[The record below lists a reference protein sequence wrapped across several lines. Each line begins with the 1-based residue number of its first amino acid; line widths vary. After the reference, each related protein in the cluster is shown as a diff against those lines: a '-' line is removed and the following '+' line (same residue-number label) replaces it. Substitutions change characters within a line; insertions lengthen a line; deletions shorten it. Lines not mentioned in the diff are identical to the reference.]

1 MTNSRAFRS
10 RYQNFAL
17 CSAVAAALV
26 LAAVSAHADSHVP
39 VIPEYLETYG
49 GPRPTALNNPIGVSV
64 DAGGNVLVT
73 DTLNHDVEI
82 FDLSGN
88 LIASYGVAGDG
99 DGEFITPI
107 SVHATFTPAATVGT
121 GTGTATVVDNNNNR
135 LQQFTYAIT
144 KPVSSDTR
152 VEFTHVSSSGSR
164 GTSLG
169 QFVLPSDLAVH
180 PSGTYLGVTDSSR
193 VQLFAPSG
201 LPLASVGT
209 LNINPGHDPNVGN
222 PVDGDGE
229 LYLPGGLA
237 ISSGNRLYVSDT
249 ANHRVQVF
257 QVTAGPPLSVSYLS
271 QFGELG
277 TGDGQFNRPLGIALD
292 ASGNVWV
299 IDSLNHRVQVF
310 DQDGAFLYK
319 FGSRGVGD
327 NGFFR
332 PADIDLVG
340 TSAYV
345 TDQGNHRVQIF
356 SVSASP
362 LSVSYE
368 RTLGGAETHALGE
381 FNNPLA
387 VESLPDGRILVA
399 DSGNHR
405 LQVLAADGTALS
417 ECGIPSPR
425 AVAFTPAPVDG
436 ACGTQMGLPR
446 GLEALPDGRIAVV
459 DSVENRVLL
468 FSSDLSAVEALSST
482 GSGGVELATP
492 GGVSVA
498 PDGRLYVA
506 DTNNHRVQVYSPS
519 GQSYAP
525 AQAFGN
531 VGFST
536 GEFNSPN
543 SVAVGP
549 GPDSYRLYVADTGN
563 SRIQAFDL
571 DGRYLFSFGGFGS
584 DPGSTNNPADLE
596 VDANGRVHVVDSGN
610 HRIQVFDHAGEFAF
624 SYGSLG
630 EGDGE
635 FVIPAALAVAADG
648 SVLVADSANHRVQ
661 KFGPG
666 DTQRPRVASVTSA
679 SADGPHT
686 VGDTLDV
693 AVTFSDP
700 VRASTTEG
708 IPSIRMQTGGSAVYE
723 AGSGTTTLTFLYHVE
738 ASDSAADLDYA
749 DARALDL
756 HGGAIVD
763 MSGNMADLTL
773 PAPGSPGSLSD
784 SKDLELVPVQVPGFL
799 RELGDP
805 HTTQGGQIGMADF
818 RLKNPGGVA
827 VVSVNGETRVFVSD
841 TGSHQV
847 DILAED
853 GTLVSTFG
861 SFGLGPGE
869 MRSPAG
875 ILADSRGRILLV
887 DSGNHRVQV
896 FGTDGS
902 FQTALGG
909 SGQFSRP
916 TSVVEGPG
924 GTFFAGTDSGN
935 HRVLFVLPNGIV
947 TRTIGGF
954 GFADGQF
961 NTPLGLAMDS
971 DRLYVA
977 DTLNRRVQVFDL
989 RGTHLFTLGAPFTG
1003 AFSIPFGGGSGT
1015 FVSPS
1020 AIAIQETA
1028 TGSRVYVADAGNLQ
1042 GVGSAVHVFDV
1053 TPTTLSPLGF
1063 AAAYRGSVGE
1073 FGDGDLEFNR
1083 PSALTLDAAGRLYVA
1098 DSGNHRI
1105 QRILVTVTGSTAS
1118 AVMEAA
1124 FGAGPVPGNDNF
1136 YHPLGVDL
1144 GSDGRVAV
1152 TDSNHDRV
1160 LVLRAGAQNL
1170 DQQAIL
1176 HDLQLPTGQ
1185 FDTPSDVAIDSN
1197 GRIIVAGNAD
1207 HTVHVFEA
1215 DGTHIDT
1222 FGTPTQLCFPRPGV
1236 ICQAPPGGSFA
1247 FSHSVDTD
1255 SQNRMYVVDTGNNR
1269 VQVFGAD
1276 GTYAYSF
1283 GSSGPAPGSFNQPHG
1298 IAISADD
1305 RIYVADTGNHR
1316 VQEFELSANGQVNE
1330 RPVSLWGGSGS
1341 GAGRLSLPHGIAT
1354 DALGRV
1360 HVADTDN
1367 HRIKVFD
1374 PDGRFAYHYGTPG
1387 VGAGQFAEPHGLA
1400 VDERGNTWVA
1410 DSSNDRLVVF
1420 GAADFVPPRAVS
1432 VSSPDP
1438 DSILTAGLGIDVR
1451 VQFSERVSILD
1462 RTRPYIQMD
1471 TGSPDSHARYVSGDK
1486 TDTLVFRY
1494 VAGAS
1499 DSSADLGY
1507 VGSNALVGS
1516 ISDLSGNPAPA
1527 ALPAPGS
1534 PNSLSG
1540 SKNIMVVPVAIPTLA
1555 GQIGG
1560 TSPVELNTPAGLEIV
1575 STPAGKLLL
1584 VTDWHSHHVDVYSTA
1599 TGTLI
1604 QSYAD
1609 FGTEPG
1615 DLRHPSDVVYN
1626 SFDNTVLVVDSKNHR
1641 VNVYDLAGEY
1651 LGQIGSL
1658 GTESGQFSLP
1668 FSIAQDS
1675 EGRFIV
1681 SDAGNHRVQVYNA
1694 DGIHLQVIGEPG
1706 VADGQF
1712 LRPVGVAVDA
1722 LDRIYVADSGNH
1734 RIQVFDRH
1742 GVFLESYGTLGY
1754 VSLGLPNTDAVFAFP
1769 YGIDVQSQPDG
1780 SVLAYVADTG
1790 NSRVQVYRATFGDP
1804 PAVEHLRTLGGYG
1817 TGSSAPA
1824 GSLFFP
1830 MAVKADADG
1839 TVYVSDSLNHRV
1851 QVYDADGSYTTTFSE
1866 PARSPDDLNAPAGVA
1881 TDSAGRILV
1890 SDKLNFRVQVFGSD
1904 GSYEGSVSSPAF
1916 QLLSASQF
1924 TQPLDRPGSPYG
1936 IAVGPADEI
1945 ITVGEVDNM
1954 VHIFD
1959 KDGDQVL
1966 TFGGLGCTYLPTCPP
1981 VTDTTFGGPRHVAAD
1996 SSGRIYVADTGNHR
2010 VQAFQIS
2017 SEGGQYSYEYL
2028 RTFGTYGNGPGQLQ
2042 YPHGVAV
2049 DENRGRL
2056 YVTDNSN
2063 HRVQAFGLED
2073 GRHLFSFGDLAGSNP
2088 LISLIERISTLLGSG
2103 VSLEPDEGGQLS
2115 SPDGIAVDPQG
2126 RVHVA
2131 DNENHRVHVFD
2142 ANGRFV
2148 YYYGEPGS
2156 GTGQFNDPHDI
2167 AVHQDGRVLVLDS
2180 GNHRILAFT
2189 EPDVSQPS
2197 IVSVSSSP
2205 ARATLNVGER
2215 VQIMVQFSERVGVST
2230 ERGVPYLE
2238 LRTGGDSNARATY
2251 KSGSG
2256 SDSLVF
2262 EYVVRNV
2269 DSSRDLDYAGRDAL
2283 SINGGSISDLA
2294 GNLVLAQ
2301 LAEPGSSGS
2310 LSASSDLNVRPPQAA
2325 PSGGGGGGGRTGVSP
2340 SGGGGGGGST
2350 FEGPTSD
2357 VHVGSVRW
2365 DCDAASMT
2373 ALVGPDTGGIY
2384 VQFLD
2389 PDLGQSSAREDTSAD
2404 APTGYKAFTGNMS
2417 PSADFVQV
2425 TAIAV
2430 SGRAVSTD
2438 RVSVDIDSCTG
2449 SQTFR
2454 ESVEVPEPALAT
2466 GDPASE
2472 TDIELPAE
2480 SASEAESV
2488 TPEPA
2493 AREPETEP
2501 AVTTEPALVA
2511 EPPMVEEPS
2520 ALECAPGTELS
2531 ADGSQCIAVNADSGC
2546 LIATAAYGTELAWQV
2561 QTLREIRDGTLYST
2575 ESGSQFMSAFNHAYY
2590 SFSPAV
2596 ADLEREHPEIRSAV
2610 RALLTPML
2618 ASLGIM
2624 SLADP
2629 GSENE
2634 VLAYGISVIALNLG
2648 MYVAAPVA
2656 VVAWAATRRRT

>member
-1 MTNSRAFRS
+1 M
-10 RYQNFAL
+10 
-17 CSAVAAALV
+17 LV
-26 LAAVSAHADSHVP
+26 AVSAHADSHVP
-39 VIPEYLETYG
+39 VIPEHLDTYG
-49 GPRPTALNNPIGVSV
+49 ELRPTMLNTPIGIVV

-73 DTLNHDVEI
+73 DTLNHEVEI
-82 FDLSGN
+82 FDPSGN

-99 DGEFITPI
+99 DGEFLTPI
-107 SVHATFTPAATVGT
+107 SIHATFAPAATVGT
-121 GTGTATVVDNNNNR
+121 GTGTATVVDSNNHR

-164 GTSLG
+164 GQSPG
-169 QFVLPSDLAVH
+169 QFVLPSALSVH
-180 PSGTYLGVTDSSR
+180 PSGTYFGVADGSR
-193 VQLFAPSG
+193 VQLFSPSG
-201 LPLASVGT
+201 SPLALAGSA
-209 LNINPGHDPNVGN
+209 NANPGHDPATNN

-237 ISSGNRLYVSDT
+237 LSSGNRMYVVDSG
-249 ANHRVQVF
+249 NHRVQVF
-257 QVTAGPPLSVSYLS
+257 QVAAGPPVSVTYLS
-271 QFGELG
+271 QFGSLG
-277 TGDGQFNRPLGIALD
+277 SGDGEFDAPVGIRLD

-299 IDSLNHRVQVF
+299 ADTGNHRVQVF
-310 DQDGAFLYK
+310 DPDGAFLYK
-319 FGSRGVGD
+319 FGSRGDGD

-332 PADIDLVG
+332 PADIDLDG

-345 TDQGNHRVQIF
+345 TDPGNHRVQVF
-356 SVSASP
+356 SVTASP
-362 LSVSYE
+362 LGTSYE
-368 RTLGGAETHALGE
+368 RTLGGSETYALGE

-387 VESLPDGRILVA
+387 VEFLPDGRILVA
-399 DSGNHR
+399 DSNNHR

-417 ECGIPSPR
+417 ECGVPSPR
-425 AVAFTPAPVDG
+425 SVASAPDPVAG

-446 GLEALPDGRIAVV
+446 GLEVLADGRIAVI
-459 DSVENRVLL
+459 DSVEGRVLL
-468 FSSDLSAVEALSST
+468 FNSDFSAVEALSST
-482 GSGGVELATP
+482 GSGGVALNTP
-492 GGVSVA
+492 GGISTA
-498 PDGRLYVA
+498 PDGNLYVA

-525 AQAFGN
+525 TRAFGTP
-531 VGFST
+531 GLST
-536 GEFNSPN
+536 GEFSSPN

-549 GPDSYRLYVADTGN
+549 GPDSHRLYVVDSCN
-563 SRIQAFDL
+563 SRVQAFDL

-584 DPGSTNNPADLE
+584 DPGSFITPSDLK
-596 VDANGRVHVVDSGN
+596 VDANGRIHVVDSGN
-610 HRIQVFDHAGEFAF
+610 HRVQVFDHAGEFAF
-624 SYGSLG
+624 QYGSLG
-630 EGDGE
+630 EDDGE
-635 FVIPAALAVAADG
+635 FAIPAGMAIAADG
-648 SVLVADSANHRVQ
+648 SVIVADSANHRLQ
-661 KFGPG
+661 TFGPG
-666 DTQRPRVASVTSA
+666 DAQRPRAVSVTSEA
-679 SADGPHT
+679 ADGPHT
-686 VGDTLDV
+686 VGDTLDIS
-693 AVTFSDP
+693 VTFSG
-700 VRASTTEG
+700 VVKASTTEG
-708 IPSIRMQTGGSAVYE
+708 IPSLLMQTGGSAVYE
-723 AGSGTTTLTFLYHVE
+723 AGSGTTTLTFLYNVG

-749 DARALDL
+749 GAGALDL

-763 MSGNMADLTL
+763 MSGNMADLAL

-784 SKDLELVPVQVPGFL
+784 SKDLELVPVQVPQFL

-805 HTTQGGQIGMADF
+805 HTTQGGQIGEADF

-827 VVSVNGETRVFVSD
+827 VVSVGGETRVFVSD

-887 DSGNHRVQV
+887 DGGNHRVQV

-916 TSVVEGPG
+916 TTVAEGPG
-924 GTFFAGTDSGN
+924 GAFFAGTDSGN

-947 TRTIGGF
+947 TRVIGGF

-971 DRLYVA
+971 QRLYVA
-977 DTLNRRVQVFDL
+977 DTLNRRVQVFNL
-989 RGTHLFTLGAPFTG
+989 QGTHLFTLGAPFTG
-1003 AFSIPFGGGSGT
+1003 AFSIPLGGGSGT
-1015 FVSPS
+1015 FTAPS
-1020 AIAIQETA
+1020 AIAIQETVA
-1028 TGSRVYVADAGNLQ
+1028 GSRVYVADAGNLQ
-1042 GVGSAVHVFDV
+1042 GAGSKIHVFDV
-1053 TPTTLSPLGF
+1053 TPSQLSPLGF
-1063 AAAYRGSVGE
+1063 FAAYRGAVGD

-1083 PSALTLDAAGRLYVA
+1083 PSALALDAAGRLYVA

-1105 QRILVTVTGSTAS
+1105 QRISVTVTGGAAS

-1124 FGAGPVPGNDNF
+1124 FGAGPVPDNSNF

-1144 GSDGRVAV
+1144 GADGRVAV

-1160 LVLRAGAQNL
+1160 LVLQAGARSL
-1170 DQQAIL
+1170 DSQAVL

-1185 FDTPSDVAIDSN
+1185 FDTPSDVAVDSN

-1207 HTVHVFEA
+1207 HMVHVFGA
-1215 DGTHIDT
+1215 DGAHINT
-1222 FGTPTQLCFPRPGV
+1222 FGTMTPFCFTQNCPVP
-1236 ICQAPPGGSFA
+1236 AGGSFS

-1255 SQNRMYVVDTGNNR
+1255 SQNRIYVVDTGNNR
-1269 VQVFGAD
+1269 VQVFAAD

-1283 GSSGPAPGSFNQPHG
+1283 GGPGPGPGRFSQPHG
-1298 IAISADD
+1298 ITISADD
-1305 RIYVADTGNHR
+1305 RIYVADTGHHR

-1341 GAGRLSLPHGIAT
+1341 GAGRLSLPHGITT

-1400 VDERGNTWVA
+1400 VDGQGNTWVA

-1420 GAADFVPPRAVS
+1420 GAADFEPPRVVS

-1438 DSILTAGLGIDVR
+1438 DSILTAGLGIDVQ
-1451 VQFSERVSILD
+1451 VKFSERVSILD
-1462 RTRPYIQMD
+1462 RTRPYIQMN
-1471 TGSPDSHARYVSGDK
+1471 TGQPDSHARYVSGDK

-1507 VGSNALVGS
+1507 SGSDALAGS

-1534 PNSLSG
+1534 PLSLSG
-1540 SKNIMVVPVAIPTLA
+1540 SKNIMVVPVAIPVFA
-1555 GQIGG
+1555 GQIS
-1560 TSPVELNTPAGLEIV
+1560 TADPVELNTPAGLELV
-1575 STPAGKLLL
+1575 PTPAGNLLL
-1584 VTDWHSHHVDVYSTA
+1584 VTDWHSHHVDVYNAA
-1599 TGTLI
+1599 TGALI
-1604 QSYAD
+1604 QAYAS

-1615 DLRHPSDVVYN
+1615 DLRHPSDIVYN
-1626 SFDNTVLVVDSKNHR
+1626 SFDSTVLVVDSKNHR
-1641 VNVYDLAGEY
+1641 VNVYDLSGAY
-1651 LGQIGSL
+1651 LGRIGSL

-1694 DGIHLQVIGEPG
+1694 DGIHIQVIGEPG
-1706 VADGQF
+1706 VGDGQF
-1712 LRPVGVAVDA
+1712 VRPVGVAVDA
-1722 LDRIYVADSGNH
+1722 RDRIYVADSGNH

-1754 VSLGLPNTDAVFAFP
+1754 ASLGLPNSNAVFAFP
-1769 YGIDVQSQPDG
+1769 YDVDVQSQPDG

-1790 NSRVQVYRATFGDP
+1790 NSRVQVYRATFDDP

-1830 MAVKADADG
+1830 MGVKVGPDG
-1839 TVYVSDSLNHRV
+1839 TAYVSDSLNHRV
-1851 QVYDADGSYTTTFSE
+1851 QVYDADGSHRTTFSE
-1866 PARSPDDLNAPAGVA
+1866 PARSPDDLNTPAGIA

-1904 GSYEGSVSSPAF
+1904 GSHEGSVSSPAF

-1945 ITVGEVDNM
+1945 VTVGEVDNM
-1954 VHIFD
+1954 VHVFD
-1959 KDGDQVL
+1959 KDGEPVL
-1966 TFGGLGCTYLPTCPP
+1966 TFGGLGCTFLPTCPP
-1981 VTDTTFGGPRHVAAD
+1981 VTDETFSGPRHVAAD
-1996 SSGRIYVADTGNHR
+1996 SSGRIYVADTNNHR
-2010 VQAFQIS
+2010 VQAYQMS
-2017 SEGGQYSYEYL
+2017 SEGGQYSHEYL

-2042 YPHGVAV
+2042 FPHGVAV

-2056 YVTDNSN
+2056 YVTDNAN

-2073 GRHLFSFGDLAGSNP
+2073 GRHLFSFGDRADSNP
-2088 LISLIERISTLLGSG
+2088 LISLIERISILLGSG
-2103 VSLEPDEGGQLS
+2103 VSLDPDEGGQLS

-2180 GNHRILAFT
+2180 GNHRVQAFT
-2189 EPDVSQPS
+2189 EPDVTQPS
-2197 IVSVSSSP
+2197 VVSVSSSP
-2205 ARATLNVGER
+2205 ARATLSAGER
-2215 VQIMVQFSERVGVST
+2215 VQITVQFSERVGVST

-2238 LRTGGDSNARATY
+2238 LRTGGDPARAAY
-2251 KSGSG
+2251 KSGAN

-2262 EYVVRNV
+2262 EYVVRNI
-2269 DSSRDLDYAGRDAL
+2269 DSSRDLDYTSRDAL

-2310 LSASSDLNVRPPQAA
+2310 LSASSDLVVRPPQAA
-2325 PSGGGGGGGRTGVSP
+2325 PAGGGGGGGGRTGVSP
-2340 SGGGGGGGST
+2340 GGGGGGGST
-2350 FEGPTSD
+2350 FEGPLSD
-2357 VHVGSVRW
+2357 VHVGSAKW
-2365 DCDAASMT
+2365 DCEAGSLT
-2373 ALVGPDTGGIY
+2373 AFVGPETGGIY

-2389 PDLGQSSAREDTSAD
+2389 PDLGQSSAREDSSAD
-2404 APTGYKAFTGNMS
+2404 APSGYKAFTGSMS
-2417 PSADFVQV
+2417 PSADFVQI

-2438 RVSVDIDSCTG
+2438 KVSVDIRTCTG
-2449 SQTFR
+2449 SETFR
-2454 ESVEVPEPALAT
+2454 ESAEQPELAT
-2466 GDPASE
+2466 AAADPASE
-2472 TDIELPAE
+2472 ADVEMPAE
-2480 SASEAESV
+2480 TAPDSV
-2488 TPEPA
+2488 APEPA
-2493 AREPETEP
+2493 APEPQTAEPAAVEP
-2501 AVTTEPALVA
+2501 AVVA
-2511 EPPMVEEPS
+2511 EPEMIEPTS
-2520 ALECAPGTELS
+2520 TLECAPGTELS
-2531 ADGSQCIAVNADSGC
+2531 ADGSQCVAANADSGC
-2546 LIATAAYGTELAWQV
+2546 LIATAAYGTELASQV
-2561 QTLREIRDGTLYST
+2561 QALREIRDGTLYST
-2575 ESGSQFMSAFNHAYY
+2575 ESGSQFMAAFNDVYY

-2596 ADLEREHPEIRSAV
+2596 ADLEREHPAVRSAV
-2610 RALLTPML
+2610 RALLSPML
-2618 ASLGIM
+2618 ASLSIM
-2624 SLADP
+2624 SLADS

-2656 VVAWAATRRRT
+2656 AVAWAATRRKTES